1 MDLKN
6 LCTQPNP
13 LNILIHGEPGVGKS
27 ELVRAVAA
35 VTDHQLYEVSMVNQ
49 DGEPITGDQR
59 LGAFQ
64 MAQQLLKNG
73 GTPSLLCLDE
83 AEDVFPS
90 EEPIIFMGRG
100 HSTAGRNKAHVNRLL
115 ENPLVT
121 TIWISNEVRH
131 IDRAYLRR
139 FDLIT
144 EVKGPTPD
152 VRKQMIKEIT
162 NPLPLSDHWIQQASN
177 MSGLQPAHIQR
188 AAHSAIEI
196 ISTSGLN
203 EEQLTIESERL
214 MTFLLSGTQQAI
226 GNDFKIEKCKSSE
239 IAPPYQLDYLN
250 CNTDLKLMIRGMGRT
265 KQGRICLYGPPGTG
279 KSAFGRFLADK
290 MGQPLLV
297 KRASDLLDKY
307 VGQSEEN
314 IAQMFEQ
321 AEDENAVLLLDEGDS
336 FLRNREGAQQSWQV
350 TQVNE
355 LLTQM
360 ESFEGIFILSTNLM
374 ESLDPAALRR
384 FDFKLYFDYMDS
396 RQRWMMFRDTA
407 KLLNLQRKQVS
418 TVKQRIEKL
427 DQLTPGDFSTVLRKN
442 RVMNAFDTISDLATA
457 LQGECNQK
465 PGAKRNPIGF
475 I

>member
-162 NPLPLSDHWIQQASN
+162 NPLPLSDHWIQQAV
-177 MSGLQPAHIQR
+177 
-188 AAHSAIEI
+188 
-196 ISTSGLN
+196 TS
-203 EEQLTIESERL
+203 
-214 MTFLLSGTQQAI
+214 
-226 GNDFKIEKCKSSE
+226 
-239 IAPPYQLDYLN
+239 
-250 CNTDLKLMIRGMGRT
+250 
-265 KQGRICLYGPPGTG
+265 
-279 KSAFGRFLADK
+279 RF
-290 MGQPLLV
+290 
-297 KRASDLLDKY
+297 
-307 VGQSEEN
+307 
-314 IAQMFEQ
+314 I
-321 AEDENAVLLLDEGDS
+321 
-336 FLRNREGAQQSWQV
+336 
-350 TQVNE
+350 
-355 LLTQM
+355 
-360 ESFEGIFILSTNLM
+360 
-374 ESLDPAALRR
+374 
-384 FDFKLYFDYMDS
+384 
-396 RQRWMMFRDTA
+396 
-407 KLLNLQRKQVS
+407 
-418 TVKQRIEKL
+418 
-427 DQLTPGDFSTVLRKN
+427 
-442 RVMNAFDTISDLATA
+442 
-457 LQGECNQK
+457 
-465 PGAKRNPIGF
+465 
-475 I
+475 